1 MRKNKI
7 LWIATDQHFTSIWLP
22 CDFWGPAADIAV
34 SMDTQSRCA
43 IEFLR
48 KPFLLGFVNR
58 FDSSFQEIV
67 VDLSRLDLSAR
78 RAAPQH

>member
-22 CDFWGPAADIAV
+22 CDFWGHAADIAV
-34 SMDTQSRCA
+34 STDTQSRCA

-58 FDSSFQEIV
+58 FDSGFQEIV
-67 VDLSRLDLSAR
+67 VDVSRLDLSAR
-78 RAAPQH
+78 PAASQH